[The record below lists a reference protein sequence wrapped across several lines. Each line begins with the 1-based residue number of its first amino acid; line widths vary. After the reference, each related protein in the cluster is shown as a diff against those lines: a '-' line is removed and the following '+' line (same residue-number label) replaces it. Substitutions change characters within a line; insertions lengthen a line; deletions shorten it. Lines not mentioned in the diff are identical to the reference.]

1 MKELI
6 ILKKRLNTIS
16 YIVCVSMML
25 LFSRCA
31 FLVVNKYNKAGIT
44 NSTKSV
50 TVSETRG
57 NIYDCNMQK
66 LVNYKEKNVGIINP
80 TGKSLNVLRNR
91 LTSKEYKEIRDSFAQ
106 GNPEKIVLGK
116 KKLLCDDIAE
126 ITVFDRYENNDFL
139 RHIIG
144 YTDMNGDG
152 VSGIEE
158 SFDSI
163 LKGTNRIVTAR
174 YTVDAR
180 GMVLMGIN
188 PKIEKGS
195 YYDKDG
201 VQLTIDRNIQK
212 ICEAAADEYKIKK
225 GAVVVLDTDNFKI
238 RAMVSRPVYD
248 LNNLEKSLN
257 DENSPFINRALCAY
271 STGSVF
277 KLVVSAAA
285 LEENINDDY
294 DCAGKIKVGD
304 TEFYCANHKSHGY
317 ISLKDAIAKSCNTF
331 FINLSRKISAEKI
344 INTAAS
350 LGFGERIRL
359 CEGIVSEN
367 GNLPAVGDI
376 KYDGDLANLSFGQGS
391 LMSTPLQVAAM
402 TAAIANSGYYVHPT
416 LIEGTV
422 DKSGNVKKC
431 VNEAPSK
438 VLSDSTTDILKDCM
452 EETLISGTA
461 EGYMPLN
468 TTACAK
474 TSTAESSGNQSNSW
488 FAGFF
493 PKENPKYAVVILK
506 ENGTSGGLDCGPVF
520 KRIAEKI
527 TLNIEIK

>member
-1 MKELI
+1 M
-6 ILKKRLNTIS
+6 
-16 YIVCVSMML
+16 VL

-31 FLVVNKYNKAGIT
+31 FLVVNEYNKAGVM

-50 TVSETRG
+50 TVAETRG

-66 LVNYKEKNVGIINP
+66 LVNYSEKNVGIINP
-80 TGKSLNVLRNR
+80 TGKSLNVLKNR
-91 LTSKEYKEIRDSFAQ
+91 LTAKEYKEIRENFAQ

-116 KKLLCDDIAE
+116 RKLLCDDIAE
-126 ITVFDRYENNDFL
+126 MTVFDRYENNIFL

-144 YTDMNGDG
+144 YTDMNGEG
-152 VSGIEE
+152 VSGIEK
-158 SFDSI
+158 SFDGI
-163 LKGTNRIVTAR
+163 LNGTDRIITAR

-180 GMVLMGIN
+180 GMVLMGVN

-212 ICEAAADEYKIKK
+212 ICEAAADEYKIEK
-225 GAVVVLDTDNFKI
+225 GAVVVLDAVNFKI

-248 LNNLEKSLN
+248 LDNLDKSLN

-277 KLVVSAAA
+277 KLVAASAA
-285 LEENINDDY
+285 LEENIIENFN
-294 DCAGKIKVGD
+294 CTGKIKVGD
-304 TEFYCANHKSHGY
+304 TEFYCANHKGHGY
-317 ISLKDAIAKSCNTF
+317 IGLKEAIAESCNTF
-331 FINLSRKISAEKI
+331 FINLSKKISAEKI
-344 INTAAS
+344 INTAAA
-350 LGFGERIRL
+350 LGFGERIKL
-359 CEGIVSEN
+359 CDGIESNE
-367 GNLPAVGDI
+367 GNLPSVNNI

-391 LMSTPLQVAAM
+391 LTSTPLQVAAM
-402 TAAIANSGYYVHPT
+402 TATIANSGYYVHPT

-422 DKSGNVKKC
+422 DKTGNVKKC

-461 EGYMPLN
+461 KNFMPLN

-474 TSTAESSGNQSNSW
+474 TSTAESSGNKSNSW

-493 PKENPKYAVVILK
+493 PKENPQYAVVILK
-506 ENGTSGGLDCGPVF
+506 ENGTSGGGDCGPVF

-527 TLNIEIK
+527 TLNIENE